1 MGHCSLLTLVAVLC
15 LGGDCRTCQGLSS
28 SGAGGLVSLT
38 PLGGSPGRWLKLSI
52 CSSQFSPG
60 SGSSP
65 LTCRLVTTVLS
76 VSLRRQETHMISA
89 RGLGLRLSRFQA
101 PGWLL
106 GPENQ
111 RKGLRSLHL
120 APPLLLILL
129 EGKTELKGAVLVK

>member
-1 MGHCSLLTLVAVLC
+1 MGRCSLLTLGAVLC
-15 LGGDCRTCQGLSS
+15 LDGDCRTRQGLSS

-38 PLGGSPGRWLKLSI
+38 PLGGSPGQWLKLST

-65 LTCRLVTTVLS
+65 LTSRLDTTVLS
-76 VSLRRQETHMISA
+76 VSLRQETHMISA
-89 RGLGLRLSRFQA
+89 RGLGLLLRRLLA